1 MIQVPYIRECLSHL
15 LMHGDYVID
24 KTGVKTIEIVN
35 ASFIASEPTIFGAVN
50 EEYVQRELEWYD
62 SMSLNVNDIPGGPP
76 QIWAQV
82 ASRDGTINS
91 NYGWC
96 IYSNGNYE
104 QFEKVVEELKKNPYS
119 RRAVMIY
126 TRPRMWMDY
135 NENGRSDFMCTNTV
149 QYVIRRDR
157 LHAIVQMRSNDVVF
171 GYRNDRA
178 WQYEVL
184 NRLQERLVLEGIDVE
199 VGDIHWNVGS
209 LHVYERHFYLV
220 HHYIKAGET
229 SITQKEYNER
239 YASVV

>member
-1 MIQVPYIRECLSHL
+1 MIQVPFIRECLSHL
-15 LMHGDYVID
+15 LMHGDYVTD

-35 ASFIASEPTIFGAVN
+35 ASFIANEPTIFGAVN

-62 SMSLNVNDIPGGPP
+62 SMSLNVHDIPGGPP

-82 ASRDGTINS
+82 ADRNGMINS

-96 IYSNGNYE
+96 IYSKGNYE

-126 TRPRMWMDY
+126 TRPGMWMDY

-157 LHAIVQMRSNDVVF
+157 LHAVVQMRSNDVVF

-184 NRLQERLVLEGIDVE
+184 VRLQERLTLEGLEVE

-220 HHYIKAGET
+220 YHYTKTGKT
-229 SITQKEYNER
+229 SITQKEYNEL
-239 YASVV
+239 YPSAV